1 MKRLSII
8 TALTLS
14 TMLSACGGGG
24 GGHSFIPPTIPDNP
38 SNPDQPVVSCTGLTC
53 MTNEGLSNTAK
64 RNKLYSQALG
74 SSGIALFTSNEV
86 ASEDVTQAFTEM
98 KTQLVDNTIDEND
111 AEGLRPYLILAGF
124 EDLPET
130 EADLINWIAN
140 RKYMIK
146 RHAEKAYNMYGTEKQ
161 VYLDNAKL
169 HLVEETANQDTF
181 INFTI
186 DDHDEQKNING
197 VEISENDFGAEA
209 LSDKLNKTGENT
221 FSGNDKLHIY
231 EFPYGSE
238 GGRLYIEISGY
249 DENTEPDLAL
259 IKEKL
264 QLKLQERAAEDSL
277 AGDDS
282 LSNMKDTI
290 SADIAA
296 LGDTTSLEH
305 EILDRKIGTV
315 YTSYAKNLKNGTGN
329 LLYSDFGLVE
339 WDEIRTNT
347 DDANDKE
354 EIHAN
359 KVFAGGYDAMKM
371 DPKNSMEFTG
381 DAVGG
386 VNYKKIVEGDY
397 GVVESNTMQLEG
409 GKATLKFAN
418 GTENLNVTF
427 NNWYDVDV
435 TKNLNTNTGSISFS
449 GGEKITD
456 NKFKFTG
463 VASNNIDG
471 IKDNG
476 SQNFDGFNKYENKDF
491 IKEAWDKNSSYE
503 GYAGAMN
510 IGYYGKDDTPSEAT
524 GYVMY
529 HEESLTNGETKT
541 VEDRKNPGHTIDK
554 NLINVL
560 EMQIGVG
567 MQKK

>member
-98 KTQLVDNTIDEND
+98 KTQLVDTPIDEND
-111 AEGLRPYLILAGF
+111 GEGLRPYLILAGF

-146 RHAEKAYNMYGTEKQ
+146 RHAEKAYNMYGTKKQ

-169 HLVEETANQDTF
+169 HLVEETANQDAF

-186 DDHDEQKNING
+186 DENKNING
-197 VEISENDFGAEA
+197 IEISENDFGAEA

-329 LLYSDFGLVE
+329 LLYSDFGLVK

-567 MQKK
+567 MQKNN

>member
-1 MKRLSII
+1 MKRLSFVA
-8 TALTLS
+8 ALTLS

-24 GGHSFIPPTIPDNP
+24 GGHGYVPPSIRPD
-38 SNPDQPVVSCTGLTC
+38 NPDQPVVSCTGLTC

-86 ASEDVTQAFTEM
+86 ASEDVTQAFKKM
-98 KTQLVDNTIDEND
+98 KTQLVDTPIDEND
-111 AEGLRPYLILAGF
+111 GEGLRPYLILAGF

-186 DDHDEQKNING
+186 DENKNING
-197 VEISENDFGAEA
+197 IEVSENDFGAEA
-209 LSDKLNKTGENT
+209 ITDKLNYKGGDEFQGTKEDNTLHKYVFRFDKPGSGYGTLMIEVSENT
-221 FSGNDKLHIY
+221 SG
-231 EFPYGSE
+231 
-238 GGRLYIEISGY
+238 R
-249 DENTEPDLAL
+249 EPDLDV

-264 QLKLQERAAEDSL
+264 QLKLQERAAEALGAGDSFFEDNKTDISQAIKDLENTDSL
-277 AGDDS
+277 AH
-282 LSNMKDTI
+282 NVVERTI
-290 SADIAA
+290 NAN
-296 LGDTTSLEH
+296 
-305 EILDRKIGTV
+305 
-315 YTSYAKNLKNGTGN
+315 YTSKAKNLGGIEGNN
-329 LLYSDFGLVE
+329 LLYSDFGLLDWKE
-339 WDEIRTNT
+339 TRTNT
-347 DDANDKE
+347 GLPEDDEDRIENLEAT
-354 EIHAN
+354 
-359 KVFAGGYDAMKM
+359 KVFAGGYDTMKVN
-371 DPKNSMEFTG
+371 PEGNLHFEG

-386 VNYKKIVEGDY
+386 VNYKQIVSGDETIRDS
-397 GVVESNTMQLEG
+397 GTLKLA
-409 GKATLKFAN
+409 GKATLDFNNGQEKLKAN
-418 GTENLNVTF
+418 F

-449 GGEKITD
+449 GGEKIAD
-456 NKFKFTG
+456 NKFKFNG
-463 VASNNIDG
+463 QNNY
-471 IKDNG
+471 
-476 SQNFDGFNKYENKDF
+476 QNNDF
-491 IKEAWDKNSSYE
+491 IKEEWSADYE
-503 GYAGAMN
+503 GYAGAMDV
-510 IGYYGKDDTPSEAT
+510 GYYGENGTPSEAT

-529 HEESLTNGETKT
+529 HEEVKNAVDKSLF
-541 VEDRKNPGHTIDK
+541 D
-554 NLINVL
+554 VL

>member
-24 GGHSFIPPTIPDNP
+24 GGHRYIPPSIRPDNP
-38 SNPDQPVVSCTGLTC
+38 DQSVVSCTGLTC

-186 DDHDEQKNING
+186 DENKNING
-197 VEISENDFGAEA
+197 IEVSENDFGAEA
-209 LSDKLNKTGENT
+209 ITDKLNYKGGDEFQGTKEDNT
-221 FSGNDKLHIY
+221 LHKYVFRFDKPGAGYRTLMVEVSEDTSG
-231 EFPYGSE
+231 
-238 GGRLYIEISGY
+238 R
-249 DENTEPDLAL
+249 EPDLGV

-264 QLKLQERAAEDSL
+264 QLKLQERAQEALGTGDSFFEDNKTDISQAIKDLENTDSL
-277 AGDDS
+277 TH
-282 LSNMKDTI
+282 NVVERTI
-290 SADIAA
+290 NAN
-296 LGDTTSLEH
+296 
-305 EILDRKIGTV
+305 
-315 YTSYAKNLKNGTGN
+315 YTSKAKNLGGIEGNN
-329 LLYSDFGLVE
+329 LLYSDFGLLD
-339 WDEIRTNT
+339 WNEIRTNT
-347 DDANDKE
+347 NLPEGNEDRIENLEAT
-354 EIHAN
+354 
-359 KVFAGGYDAMKM
+359 KVFAGGYDAMKVN
-371 DPKNSMEFTG
+371 PEGNLHFEG

-386 VNYKKIVEGDY
+386 VNYKQIVSGDETIRNS
-397 GVVESNTMQLEG
+397 GTLKLA
-409 GKATLKFAN
+409 GKATLDFDNGQEKLNAN
-418 GTENLNVTF
+418 F
-427 NNWYDVDV
+427 NNWYNVDV

-449 GGEKITD
+449 GGDKITD
-456 NKFKFTG
+456 NKFKFNG
-463 VASNNIDG
+463 R
-471 IKDNG
+471 DNY
-476 SQNFDGFNKYENKDF
+476 QNSDF
-491 IKEAWDKNSSYE
+491 IKEKWNAEYE
-503 GYAGAMN
+503 GYAGAMDV
-510 IGYYGKDDTPSEAT
+510 GYYGKDGEPTEAT

-529 HEESLTNGETKT
+529 HEEVKNA
-541 VEDRKNPGHTIDK
+541 EDN
-554 NLINVL
+554 NLFDVL

>member
-24 GGHSFIPPTIPDNP
+24 GGHSFIPPTTPDP

-74 SSGIALFTSNEV
+74 SSGIALFTSHEV
-86 ASEDVTQAFTEM
+86 ASEDVTQAFTAM

-111 AEGLRPYLILAGF
+111 GEGLRPYLILAGF

-186 DDHDEQKNING
+186 DDKKNING
-197 VEISENDFGAEA
+197 IEISENDFGAES
-209 LSDKLNKTGENT
+209 LTDKLGKTGEYS
-221 FSGNDKLHIY
+221 FAGNDKIHIY
-231 EFPYGSE
+231 EFPYGS
-238 GGRLYIEISGY
+238 GSNSGRLYIEISGY

-264 QLKLQERAAEDSL
+264 QLKLQERAEEDSL

-329 LLYSDFGLVE
+329 LLYSDFGLVK

-359 KVFAGGYDAMKM
+359 KVFAGGYDAMKI
-371 DPKNSMEFTG
+371 DPKNNMEFTG

-386 VNYKKIVEGDY
+386 VNYKKIVDGDY
-397 GVVESNTMQLEG
+397 GVVASDTMQLEG

-418 GTENLNVTF
+418 GVENLNVTF

-435 TKNLNTNTGSISFS
+435 TKNLNTDKGSISFS
-449 GGEKITD
+449 GGEKIAD

-463 VASNNIDG
+463 VASNNING

-476 SQNFDGFNKYENKDF
+476 SQNFDGFNQYENKDF

-529 HEESLTNGETKT
+529 HEEGLTNGETKT
-541 VEDRKNPGHTIDK
+541 VEDRKNPGQMIDK

>member
-24 GGHSFIPPTIPDNP
+24 GGHRYIPPSIRPDNP
-38 SNPDQPVVSCTGLTC
+38 DQSVVSCTGLTC
-53 MTNEGLSNTAK
+53 MTNEGLSNIAR
-64 RNKLYSQALG
+64 RNELYSQALG
-74 SSGIALFTSNEV
+74 SSGISLFTSNEV

-98 KTQLVDNTIDEND
+98 KAQLVDDPIDENEGD
-111 AEGLRPYLILAGF
+111 GLRPYLILAGF
-124 EDLPET
+124 KNLPET
-130 EADLINWIAN
+130 EADLIDWIAN
-140 RKYMIK
+140 RKHMIK
-146 RHAEKAYNMYGTEKQ
+146 RHAEKAYKMYGTEKQ
-161 VYLDNAKL
+161 VYLDNAKFN
-169 HLVEETANQDTF
+169 LVEETANQDTF

-186 DDHDEQKNING
+186 DGQNKING
-197 VEISENDFGAEA
+197 IEVSENDFGAEA

-277 AGDDS
+277 AGDNS

-290 SADIAA
+290 SAEIAA

-305 EILDRKIGTV
+305 EILDRKIGNV
-315 YTSYAKNLKNGTGN
+315 YTSYAKNLKNGMGN
-329 LLYSDFGLVE
+329 LLYSDFGLVK

-567 MQKK
+567 MQKSK

>member
-1 MKRLSII
+1 
-8 TALTLS
+8 
-14 TMLSACGGGG
+14 MLSACGGGG

>member
-8 TALTLS
+8 AALTLS

-24 GGHSFIPPTIPDNP
+24 GGHSFIPPTIPDNS

-53 MTNEGLSNTAK
+53 MTNEGLSNKEKRTELYQKATAT
-64 RNKLYSQALG
+64 NASQKINSRKMRAAARAG
-74 SSGIALFTSNEV
+74 G
-86 ASEDVTQAFTEM
+86 D
-98 KTQLVDNTIDEND
+98 LVDEEYTAMNEALTGWYAPGGSGSLGVSDPVS
-111 AEGLRPYLILAGF
+111 LRKNLILAGF
-124 EDLPET
+124 EKLPQDDAELKDW
-130 EADLINWIAN
+130 AAARQYL
-140 RKYMIK
+140 IK

-161 VYLDNAKL
+161 IYLDNAKL

-186 DDHDEQKNING
+186 DENKNING
-197 VEISENDFGAEA
+197 IEVSENDFGAEA

-329 LLYSDFGLVE
+329 LLYSDFGLVK

-347 DDANDKE
+347 DDAKDKE
-354 EIHAN
+354 KIHAN

-449 GGEKITD
+449 GGNKSGFGDGFIPKEGNKIDKNVLHFKGETD
-456 NKFKFTG
+456 N
-463 VASNNIDG
+463 AYANNNFIGEHWDSEY
-471 IKDNG
+471 NG
-476 SQNFDGFNKYENKDF
+476 H
-491 IKEAWDKNSSYE
+491 
-503 GYAGAMN
+503 AGAMD
-510 IGYYGKDDTPSEAT
+510 IGYYGKDGEPTEAT

-529 HEESLTNGETKT
+529 HEEVKNA
-541 VEDRKNPGHTIDK
+541 EDN
-554 NLINVL
+554 NLFDVL

>member
-1 MKRLSII
+1 
-8 TALTLS
+8 
-14 TMLSACGGGG
+14 MLSACGGGG

-98 KTQLVDNTIDEND
+98 KTQLVDTPIDEND
-111 AEGLRPYLILAGF
+111 GEGLRPYLILAGF

-146 RHAEKAYNMYGTEKQ
+146 RHAEKAYNMYGTKKQ

-169 HLVEETANQDTF
+169 HLVEETANQDAF

-186 DDHDEQKNING
+186 DENKNING
-197 VEISENDFGAEA
+197 IEISENDFGAEA

-329 LLYSDFGLVE
+329 LLYSDFGLVK

-567 MQKK
+567 MQKNN

>member
-1 MKRLSII
+1 MKRLSFVA
-8 TALTLS
+8 ALTLS

-24 GGHSFIPPTIPDNP
+24 GGHGYVPPSIRPD
-38 SNPDQPVVSCTGLTC
+38 NPDQPVVSCTGLTC

-186 DDHDEQKNING
+186 DENKNING
-197 VEISENDFGAEA
+197 IEVSENDFGAEA

-386 VNYKKIVEGDY
+386 INYKKIVEGDY

-463 VASNNIDG
+463 VSSNNIDG

>member
-98 KTQLVDNTIDEND
+98 KTQLVDTPIDEND
-111 AEGLRPYLILAGF
+111 GEGLRPYLILAGF

-186 DDHDEQKNING
+186 DENKNING
-197 VEISENDFGAEA
+197 IEVSENDFGAEA
-209 LSDKLNKTGENT
+209 ITDKLNYKGGDEFQGTKEDNTLHKYVFRFDKPGSGYRTLMIEVSENT
-221 FSGNDKLHIY
+221 SG
-231 EFPYGSE
+231 
-238 GGRLYIEISGY
+238 R
-249 DENTEPDLAL
+249 EPDLDV

-264 QLKLQERAAEDSL
+264 QLKLQERAAEALGAGDSFFEDNKTDISQAIKDLENTDSL
-277 AGDDS
+277 AH
-282 LSNMKDTI
+282 NVVERTI
-290 SADIAA
+290 NAN
-296 LGDTTSLEH
+296 
-305 EILDRKIGTV
+305 
-315 YTSYAKNLKNGTGN
+315 YTSKAKNLGGIEGNN
-329 LLYSDFGLVE
+329 LLYSDFGLLDWKE
-339 WDEIRTNT
+339 TRTNT
-347 DDANDKE
+347 GLPEDDEDRIENLEAT
-354 EIHAN
+354 
-359 KVFAGGYDAMKM
+359 KVFAGGYDTMKVN
-371 DPKNSMEFTG
+371 PEGNLHFEG

-386 VNYKKIVEGDY
+386 VNYKQIVSGDETIRDS
-397 GVVESNTMQLEG
+397 GTLKLA
-409 GKATLKFAN
+409 GKATLDFNNGQEKLKAN
-418 GTENLNVTF
+418 F

-449 GGEKITD
+449 GGDKSGFGDGFILKEGSNIDKNVLHFKGETD
-456 NKFKFTG
+456 N
-463 VASNNIDG
+463 AYANNNFIGEHWDSEY
-471 IKDNG
+471 NG
-476 SQNFDGFNKYENKDF
+476 H
-491 IKEAWDKNSSYE
+491 
-503 GYAGAMN
+503 AGAMD
-510 IGYYGKDDTPSEAT
+510 IGYYGKDGTPSEAT

-529 HEESLTNGETKT
+529 HEEVKNT
-541 VEDRKNPGHTIDK
+541 EDN
-554 NLINVL
+554 NLFDVL

>member
-24 GGHSFIPPTIPDNP
+24 GGHSFIPSTIPDNP

>member
-8 TALTLS
+8 AALTLS

-24 GGHSFIPPTIPDNP
+24 GGHSFIPPTIPDNS

-86 ASEDVTQAFTEM
+86 ASKDVTQAFKKM
-98 KTQLVDNTIDEND
+98 KTQLVDNTINEND
-111 AEGLRPYLILAGF
+111 GEGLRPYLILAGF

-140 RKYMIK
+140 RKYLIK

-409 GKATLKFAN
+409 GKATLK
-418 GTENLNVTF
+418 
-427 NNWYDVDV
+427 
-435 TKNLNTNTGSISFS
+435 IC
-449 GGEKITD
+449 
-456 NKFKFTG
+456 
-463 VASNNIDG
+463 
-471 IKDNG
+471 
-476 SQNFDGFNKYENKDF
+476 Q
-491 IKEAWDKNSSYE
+491 
-503 GYAGAMN
+503 
-510 IGYYGKDDTPSEAT
+510 
-524 GYVMY
+524 
-529 HEESLTNGETKT
+529 
-541 VEDRKNPGHTIDK
+541 
-554 NLINVL
+554 
-560 EMQIGVG
+560 
-567 MQKK
+567 

>member
-1 MKRLSII
+1 MKRLSSVA
-8 TALTLS
+8 ALTLS

-24 GGHSFIPPTIPDNP
+24 GGHGYVPPSIRPDNP
-38 SNPDQPVVSCTGLTC
+38 NQPVVSCTGLTC

-74 SSGIALFTSNEV
+74 SSGIALFTSHEV
-86 ASEDVTQAFTEM
+86 ASEDVTQAFTAM
-98 KTQLVDNTIDEND
+98 KTQLVDNTIDENY

-186 DDHDEQKNING
+186 DENKNING
-197 VEISENDFGAEA
+197 IEVSENDFGAEA
-209 LSDKLNKTGENT
+209 ITDKLNYKGGDEFQGTKEDNT
-221 FSGNDKLHIY
+221 LHKYVFRFDKPGAGFRTLMVEVSEDTSG
-231 EFPYGSE
+231 
-238 GGRLYIEISGY
+238 R
-249 DENTEPDLAL
+249 EPDLGV

-264 QLKLQERAAEDSL
+264 QLKLQERAQEALGTGDSFFEDNKTDISHAIKDLENTDSL
-277 AGDDS
+277 TH
-282 LSNMKDTI
+282 NVVERTI
-290 SADIAA
+290 NAN
-296 LGDTTSLEH
+296 
-305 EILDRKIGTV
+305 
-315 YTSYAKNLKNGTGN
+315 YTSKAKNLGGIEGNN
-329 LLYSDFGLVE
+329 LLYSDFGLLD
-339 WDEIRTNT
+339 WNEIRTNT
-347 DDANDKE
+347 NLPEGDEDRIENLEAT
-354 EIHAN
+354 
-359 KVFAGGYDAMKM
+359 KVFAGGYDAMKVN
-371 DPKNSMEFTG
+371 PEGNLHFEG

-386 VNYKKIVEGDY
+386 VNYKQIVSGNETIR
-397 GVVESNTMQLEG
+397 ESGTLKLE
-409 GKATLKFAN
+409 GKATLDFDNDQEKLNAN
-418 GTENLNVTF
+418 F
-427 NNWYDVDV
+427 NNWYNVDV

-456 NKFKFTG
+456 NKFKFN
-463 VASNNIDG
+463 SQDNYQNN
-471 IKDNG
+471 
-476 SQNFDGFNKYENKDF
+476 DF
-491 IKEAWDKNSSYE
+491 IKEKWNAEYE
-503 GYAGAMN
+503 GYAGAMDV
-510 IGYYGKDDTPSEAT
+510 GYYGENGKATEAT

-529 HEESLTNGETKT
+529 HEEVKNA
-541 VEDRKNPGHTIDK
+541 EDN
-554 NLINVL
+554 NLFDVL